1 MKEVIYNNLF
11 RNIPKNTIKKVSTSK
26 STHLLIKGDSLKL
39 LNYLPKKSINL
50 VITDPPYNR
59 NLNYGDTYND
69 NKKWP
74 EYYEWYKS
82 WLRLIPPILSE
93 NGSFYLINYPEINA
107 RVLPYIEDELHL
119 KLRNW
124 IVWHYPTNIGH
135 SPKKF
140 TRSHRSILFFTK
152 GDNYIFNSDA
162 IIQPYKNPD
171 VKKIKERIK
180 LGHKGRSSY
189 DKLNIIDLLELYN
202 YRTDILD
209 INLLIPS
216 FM

>member
-1 MKEVIYNNLF
+1 MKKMIYANLF
-11 RNIPKNTIKKVSTSK
+11 KNISKNAIKKVSTPK

-39 LNYLPKKSINL
+39 LTYLPKNSINL

-74 EYYEWYKS
+74 EYYEWYRS
-82 WLRLIPPILSE
+82 WLKLIPPILSE

-140 TRSHRSILFFTK
+140 TRSHRSILFF
-152 GDNYIFNSDA
+152 
-162 IIQPYKNPD
+162 YK
-171 VKKIKERIK
+171 R
-180 LGHKGRSSY
+180 R
-189 DKLNIIDLLELYN
+189 
-202 YRTDILD
+202 
-209 INLLIPS
+209 
-216 FM
+216 